1 MTCSTGDSTIFAT
14 SVQYSVER
22 TSRGSEVVKPIW
34 LLMTMWIAPWLR
46 KPRVCDMLRLSITTP
61 CPEQWDRQHHAP
73 YPEVWERILPET
85 RDPYEIT

>member
-1 MTCSTGDSTIFAT
+1 LAT

-34 LLMTMWIAPWLR
+34 LLMTTWIAPLLR

-61 CPEQWDRQHHAP
+61 CPDSAASP
-73 YPEVWERILPET
+73 CRIT
-85 RDPYEIT
+85 GTTS